1 MRDQVVVVT
10 GAASGIGRSVAKLC
24 AERGAVVALMDRDEA
39 GLSAVSAEL
48 AVAGGSSRM
57 YGCDVSDVDAVDAVF
72 ERIRA
77 DIGVP
82 RGLFTAAGVDLG
94 GLAHELPRDRWRRV
108 LDVNLNGSF
117 FAVQAVLRTLV
128 AENMTG
134 SIVLCSSPAASVGF
148 AAGGNSAYAAS
159 KGAISALTRTLAV
172 DYASRGIRVNA
183 IVPGPTETPLMWMA
197 VPEDERPHMRAT
209 IQSEVPLG
217 RMADPD
223 EPARAAVWLL
233 SDEASY
239 VTGSHLVCDGGV
251 LAKASVSV

>member
-1 MRDQVVVVT
+1 MKDQVVVVT
-10 GAASGIGRSVAKLC
+10 GAASGIGRSVARLC
-24 AERGAVVALMDRDEA
+24 AERGAVVALLDRDEA
-39 GLSAVSAEL
+39 GLSATSAEVA
-48 AVAGGSSRM
+48 AVGGSSRM
-57 YGCDVSDVDAVDAVF
+57 YGCDVSDAFAMDAAF
-72 ERIRA
+72 ERIHSE
-77 DIGVP
+77 IGVP

-94 GLAHELPRDRWRRV
+94 GLAHELPLDRWRRV

-117 FAVQAVLRTLV
+117 FAIQSVIRMLV
-128 AENMTG
+128 AEQLTG
-134 SIVLCSSPAASVGF
+134 SVVLCSSPAASVGF

-172 DYASRGIRVNA
+172 DYARHGIRVNA

-197 VPEDERPHMRAT
+197 VPEAERPSMRT
-209 IQSEVPLG
+209 VIESEVPLG

-233 SDEASY
+233 SDDASY